1 MKNAMSYF
9 DIEEVNHK
17 MDERAEL
24 ELYRGIKSGAFNDRQ
39 QLNAYRAIKSNAPN
53 EAVSDLLGSLAF
65 SNLNTGKD
73 LKTLVDERQ
82 GRDRENFD
90 YTSGADGRLRSLM
103 SFGETEQDREAI
115 LASLVGEDGYVRD
128 PSGQL
133 ALTEKGQRERGM
145 EPIGKNLVIEDEG
158 FSMRDIS
165 EFAGILPETVGS
177 IGGALLGGGLTFG
190 VGSVAGAAGGAAA
203 GQAIEEA
210 LEQMLGVQTQSLGE
224 VAKDVAIEGA
234 IGAGGELLGA
244 AVIAAGRGVVG
255 AGRAAGRAVAGRS
268 PMQDIAA
275 DRLTRMESLVGRG
288 YVPSLE
294 AMGAPKPAAYAQ
306 KFFENAGKVDT
317 RIKTNTN
324 QALLDKETF
333 LAGIK
338 GDPVSALGEDV
349 MMWYAPGQFAKLT
362 NARNTA
368 QQSIIKAIDD
378 SINLVSKS
386 IDEGVDLNA
395 TSLGRI
401 TEAFAKFGEDA
412 TNNFTAI
419 DNMLGQI
426 QTPVMGAN
434 GRQIMKSGGDLKLFD
449 TRTLQAPLN
458 DYMAEMRNLAD
469 PAVQQI
475 DIFLR
480 GSRGN
485 ASFKEMANLRKS
497 INDSLY
503 FGGNV
508 STKARPILENI
519 RGQIDTMM
527 DSANILDDIRIN
539 TMGLLPEEKQILKA
553 AAEQR
558 KFAINQ
564 FRKGMGRFD
573 DLSKFGIIRSV
584 RDLQALDGYEP
595 RAIADRF
602 FDKAIK
608 NESPERLNAVLGAV
622 DNPNELQDLF
632 ARRFLDD
639 ALEAAGRDPINPDYF
654 NGKMF
659 EKKINKL
666 GTTGPALF
674 GKDWP
679 QVKKLAK
686 EIGNANAKESISID
700 DIRRVT
706 DAAGGQTSIVQ
717 GMQDML
723 SAQTKL
729 NDALKISVIKDI
741 QSGQFQNYDSAVRAL
756 TNPKLTQD
764 EVIKIMKFFDN
775 NPQLKQNMKDV
786 VLQDILSVVDDQ
798 VFASPQAAKSLKDAV
813 SKYKPGAL
821 KAILGEDTATALNGF
836 ADDLVDLGDVG
847 KEGAIAAGS
856 IWANF
861 LKHPINTLGAVT
873 RFKLLA
879 KAMGNP
885 TTAKTFLKARR
896 AAASNPELR
905 GNAMLGALNQ
915 AMIDE
920 GIDVG
925 GAASRAGKIASG
937 IGTAMGQAGRTN
949 VQTTPRALGL
959 GSAEQPGQTRTT
971 VRPTGTPV
979 PEVSIPEP
987 PEVAAPSAPMG
998 PIQQLQR
1005 NVQSEI
1011 RRRAKENPAVAATL
1025 LGGLGSAGLL

>member
-1 MKNAMSYF
+1 
-9 DIEEVNHK
+9 
-17 MDERAEL
+17 MDDRSKL
-24 ELYRGIKSGAFNDRQ
+24 TLIRGIKSGAFNDRQ
-39 QLNAYRAIKSNAPN
+39 KLEAVRAIKADDD
-53 EAVSDLLGSLAF
+53 ARAADLIGSLQFAT
-65 SNLNTGKD
+65 LNSGKD

-210 LEQMLGVQTQSLGE
+210 LEQILGVQTQSLGE

-349 MMWYAPGQFAKLT
+349 MWYAPGQFAKLT
-362 NARNTA
+362 NARDAA
-368 QQSIIKAIDD
+368 QKSIIKAIDD

-386 IDEGVDLNA
+386 VDEGVDLNA

-419 DNMLGQI
+419 DNMLSQI

-434 GRQIMKSGGDLKLFD
+434 GRQVMKSGGDLKLFD

-527 DSANILDDIRIN
+527 DGANILDDIRIN

-741 QSGQFQNYDSAVRAL
+741 QSGKFENYDSAVRAL

-764 EVIKIMKFFDN
+764 EVVKIMKFFDN

-925 GAASRAGKIASG
+925 GAASRAGKVASG

>member
-1 MKNAMSYF
+1 MQDKTRLALY
-9 DIEEVNHK
+9 D
-17 MDERAEL
+17 AL
-24 ELYRGIKSGAFNDRQ
+24 EAGALNDRQ
-39 QLNAYRAIKSNAPN
+39 RLAAF
-53 EAVSDLLGSLAF
+53 EALENNTPDEKLGDLLGSVRFTSLA
-65 SNLNTGKD
+65 SNKNLGQ
-73 LKTLVDERQ
+73 LADERM

-90 YTSGADGRLRSLM
+90 YTSGADGKLRSLM

-115 LASLVGEDGYVRD
+115 LASLVGSDGYVRD

-165 EFAGILPETVGS
+165 EFAGILPETIGS
-177 IGGALLGGGLTFG
+177 IGGAIAGGGLTFG

-210 LEQMLGVQTQSLGE
+210 LEKMLGVQTQSLGE

-244 AVIAAGRGVVG
+244 AVMAAGRGVVG
-255 AGRAAGRAVAGRS
+255 AGRAAGRAVAARS
-268 PMQDIAA
+268 PAQELAA
-275 DRLTRMESLVGRG
+275 DRLSRMESMVGRG

-294 AMGAPKPAAYAQ
+294 AMGGPKPAAFAQ

-324 QALLDKETF
+324 QALLDKEAF

-338 GDPVSALGEDV
+338 GDPASALAEDV
-349 MMWYAPGQFAKLT
+349 MWYAPGQFSKLT
-362 NARNTA
+362 TKRNDA
-368 QQSIIKAIDD
+368 QKSILKAVDD
-378 SINLVSKS
+378 GINLISKS
-386 IDEGVDLNA
+386 LDENVDLNT

-401 TEAFAKFGEDA
+401 TEAFAKFGDVSKD
-412 TNNFTAI
+412 NFTRI
-419 DNMLGQI
+419 DDMLSQI
-426 QTPVMGAN
+426 QKPVTLSN
-434 GRQIMKSGGDLKLFD
+434 GTQVMKSGGEYKIFD

-469 PAVQQI
+469 PAAQQI

-480 GSRGN
+480 GAKGN

-527 DSANILDDIRIN
+527 DGTNILDDIRVN
-539 TMGLLPEEKQILKA
+539 TVGLTADEKQIIKA
-553 AAEQR
+553 AADQR
-558 KFAINQ
+558 NFAIKE
-564 FRKGMGRFD
+564 FRKGMSRFD

-584 RDLQALDGYEP
+584 RDLQAFDGYEP
-595 RAIADRF
+595 RAVADRF

-608 NESPERLNAVLGAV
+608 NNSPERLNAVLGAV
-622 DNPNELQDLF
+622 DNPNELQDMF

-639 ALEAAGRDPINPDYF
+639 ILENAGRDPINPSSF
-654 NGKMF
+654 NGKTF
-659 EKKINKL
+659 EKAINKL

-674 GKDWP
+674 GKEWG
-679 QVKKLAK
+679 QVKKLAR
-686 EIGNANAKESISID
+686 EIGKANAKDTISVD

-706 DAAGGQTSIVQ
+706 EAAGSETSIVRS
-717 GMQDML
+717 MQDML
-723 SAQTKL
+723 AAQNQL
-729 NDALKISVIKDI
+729 NDALKTSVIKDI
-741 QSGQFQNYDSAVRAL
+741 QSGKFENYDSVVRAL

-764 EVIKIMKFFDN
+764 EVLKIMKFFDN

-798 VFASPQAAKSLKDAV
+798 IFANPKSAGSLKEAV
-813 SKYKPGAL
+813 SKYKPGSL
-821 KAILGEDTATALNGF
+821 KAILGDDTANALSGF
-836 ADDLVDLGDVG
+836 ADDLIDLGDVG
-847 KEGAIAAGS
+847 KEGAIAASS

-873 RFKLLA
+873 RFKFLA

-885 TTAKTFLKARR
+885 TTAKLYLRARR
-896 AAASNPELR
+896 AANGNPEME
-905 GNAMLGALNQ
+905 GNAMISAINQ

-920 GIDVG
+920 GVDVG
-925 GAASRAGKIASG
+925 GAASKAVKIAG
-937 IGTAMGQAGRTN
+937 GVGTVLGQAGRAN
-949 VQTTPRALGL
+949 RQTVPRALGL
-959 GSAEQPGQTRTT
+959 GSFEQPGQTRTN
-971 VRPTGTPV
+971 VQRPRTEIPQIDI
-979 PEVSIPEP
+979 PDVSIP
-987 PEVAAPSAPMG
+987 ASSNQPMG